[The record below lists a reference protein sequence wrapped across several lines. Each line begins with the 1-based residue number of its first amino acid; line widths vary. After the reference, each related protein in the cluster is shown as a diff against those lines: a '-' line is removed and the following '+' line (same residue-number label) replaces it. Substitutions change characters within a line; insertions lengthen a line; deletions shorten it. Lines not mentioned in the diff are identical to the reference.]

1 MSAPVGLRR
10 VGRAAARA
18 LFLGGLGAALAAVP
32 AAVRAQSADTIA
44 FPSPRGTYVW
54 MKGTVVS
61 PAHPVDGVVAHRLE
75 RSRPGGD
82 WEKVADVS
90 AVPDARSFFSRLDSL
105 TRRAVVGALR
115 QKDEAAAWDYIVRF
129 PGADS
134 LAAVLG
140 NDDVR
145 LALGVYGLDP
155 SPRDGE
161 TWRYRVSDVDADGNV
176 SNPVMSN
183 AVSFPPEVRFDT
195 VTSARSQ
202 GADSATITWWY
213 VGDRRTRA
221 KTVEVWRREG
231 RTGEFAMVD
240 SVPVSVLAG
249 DSLLARSEDRDVV
262 PGALYQYYAVPRDL
276 FFNRGRPSDT
286 ISVYTVPLAGALLPD
301 SIVARGV
308 DTLGVV
314 LTWRLE
320 TPDKIRTIQ
329 VFRSPTQDTG
339 YVQVAELPPTATSWV
354 DAEVR
359 PMRTYWYRLGMT
371 GLRGVVAPRSAAVFA
386 YFRPALAPSP
396 PLAVRADTAA
406 AGFRIR
412 WVSAGDADLAGYRV
426 YRTDAPAEAVSD
438 SVRPTLVSPLL
449 PPSDTVF
456 VDSASDLAAAR
467 RYTWAVKAVGPGGL
481 ESEFS
486 NPASAS
492 RTVTPPLPVPTGLSG
507 YADEQGARLTW
518 DDMTAADPLVNG
530 YLVLRR
536 DAGGGRA
543 VGAGAGGR
551 AGAGAPDAAWDTLT
565 AVPLGRQENRYRDTT
580 AVRGAWTYAVV
591 SVGVTGERSDVS
603 APLPLSWMPP
613 PPPPP
618 SGFRAQAV
626 PEGVRV
632 SWDPAA
638 DSAATVRIYRYERGG
653 EAARI
658 GEVPSGDLGY
668 LDRTARLG
676 RRYYYFLTT
685 LADGVE
691 GPHSVERSARK

>member
-1 MSAPVGLRR
+1 VSAPERLRR
-10 VGRAAARA
+10 VARA
-18 LFLGGLGAALAAVP
+18 TPRALLLGGIGAALAALPV
-32 AAVRAQSADTIA
+32 ALGAQSADTIA
-44 FPSPRGTYVW
+44 FASPRGTYVW
-54 MKGTVVS
+54 MKGTAVS

-82 WEKVADVS
+82 WEEVADVS

-129 PGADS
+129 PSADS
-134 LAAVLG
+134 LAAILG

-145 LALGVYGLDP
+145 LALGIYGLDP

-176 SNPVMSN
+176 SSPVISN
-183 AVSFPPEVRFDT
+183 QVGYPPEVRFDT
-195 VTSARSQ
+195 LRSARSQ

-213 VGDRRTRA
+213 VGDRNTRA

-276 FFNRGRPSDT
+276 FFNRGSPSDT

-308 DTLGVV
+308 DTVGVV

-320 TPDKIRTIQ
+320 TPEKIRTIQ
-329 VFRSPTQDTG
+329 VFRAPTQDTG
-339 YVQVAELPPTATSWV
+339 YVQVAELPPTATRWV
-354 DAEVR
+354 DEEVR

-386 YFRPALAPSP
+386 YYRPALAPSP
-396 PLAVRADTAA
+396 PLAVRADTVKG
-406 AGFRIR
+406 GFRIR
-412 WVSAGDADLAGYRV
+412 WTPAGDADLSGYRV
-426 YRTDAPAEAVSD
+426 YRTDAPVGVVSD
-438 SVRPTLVSPLL
+438 STGARLVSPLL
-449 PPSDTVF
+449 APTDTVF
-456 VDSASDLAAAR
+456 VDSASVLAAAR
-467 RYTWAVKAVGPGGL
+467 RYTWAVKAVGPGDL
-481 ESEFS
+481 ESDFS
-486 NPASAS
+486 NPAAAS
-492 RTVTPPLPVPTGLSG
+492 RTVAPPLPVPTGLSG
-507 YADEQGARLTW
+507 YVDPTGARLTW
-518 DDMTAADPLVNG
+518 DDMTEADPLVNG

-536 DAGGGRA
+536 DVGGGP
-543 VGAGAGGR
+543 AGAR
-551 AGAGAPDAAWDTLT
+551 QAASAPGAPETAWDTLT
-565 AVPLGRQENRYRDTT
+565 AAPLGRLENRFRDTT

-591 SVGVTGERSDVS
+591 SVGVTGEGSGAS
-603 APLPLSWMPP
+603 APLRLSRTLPP
-613 PPPPP
+613 PPPPA
-618 SGFRAQAV
+618 GFRVQA
-626 PEGVRV
+626 GSDGIRI

-653 EAARI
+653 EVARI
-658 GEVPSGDLGY
+658 GDVPAGDLGY
-668 LDRTARLG
+668 LDTTARPG

-691 GPHSVERSARK
+691 GPHSVERSARR